1 MKKTARLALITA
13 LCLVFA
19 RPASADDGD
28 PEALPWATGYV
39 NLGYYVVGLDSG
51 FRLGTDNLGIGIDI
65 NVEEF
70 LGLDSTDTAFRLDA
84 GYRFGKTR
92 RHGVDFS
99 WFGFDRDSTRQV
111 GTEIQLPPELGGGT
125 IPVGTTIDSIFD
137 FDIFKLKYRYSAFL
151 DDRIDLNVGTGLY
164 VMPIEYGLRELGG
177 KFTKE
182 DITAPLPVISVGF
195 DLAITPKW
203 FLRQGLDLMYLKLG
217 DFEGRIM
224 DTHLAVEYRGWK
236 NVALGAGIDGILV
249 KIDAEDETD
258 YPGIDMV
265 GVVKF
270 SYIGALA
277 YVKFYY

>member
-1 MKKTARLALITA
+1 MTIKKRILPLVTALALGGPILFGVQKVSGQDTM
-13 LCLVFA
+13 
-19 RPASADDGD
+19 GD
-28 PEALPWATGYV
+28 FMFDTPSVTLSFT
-39 NLGYYVVGLDSG
+39 LGYGVRSAGSDLFDELV
-51 FRLGTDNLGIGIDI
+51 R
-65 NVEEF
+65 EF
-70 LGLDSTDTAFRLDA
+70 TLEKG
-84 GYRFGKTR
+84 
-92 RHGVDFS
+92 DFHAP
-99 WFGFDRDSTRQV
+99 V
-111 GTEIQLPPELGGGT
+111 IGGGL
-125 IPVGTTIDSIFD
+125 SF
-137 FDIFKLKYRYSAFL
+137 FL
-151 DDRIDLNVGTGLY
+151 DDRIDLNLGTGLY
-164 VMPIEYGLRELGG
+164 VMPIEYGLAELGDE
-177 KFTKE
+177 FTKE

-203 FLRQGLDLMYLKLG
+203 FLKQGLDMMYLKLG
-217 DFEGRIM
+217 DFEGRIL